1 MQRTVQLPDD
11 QVRELERLA
20 GQEQRSL
27 DELVQLALGDYIARR
42 TANRADWVRRFREVV
57 EHIQARIPPDIPPEE
72 IEADITAAFEEA
84 RAERATE
91 RPAEPNSA
99 DAGRR

>member
-1 MQRTVQLPDD
+1 MQHTVQLPDE

-20 GQEQRSL
+20 AQERRSL

-42 TANRADWVRRFREVV
+42 TADRAESAQRFREVV
-57 EHIQARIPPDIPPEE
+57 GRIQARIPPDIPPEE
-72 IEADITAAFEEA
+72 VEADITAAFEEA
-84 RAERATE
+84 RAERPTE
-91 RPAEPNSA
+91 RPAKTNSA